1 MAVPLWYQHNPQR
14 DHQFQP
20 ATFSPWISEGSML
33 KRAKDLEYSSE
44 EIRMGGWENIL
55 VTPKGVL
62 FYRLLKESVY

>member
-1 MAVPLWYQHNPQR
+1 
-14 DHQFQP
+14 
-20 ATFSPWISEGSML
+20 ML